1 MLIHRS
7 VIVPTGV
14 KDMMD
19 TSDRHLE
26 LPRSFWISVGIAVL
40 FNCMFLALV
49 LVKPGTDRQFVIAD
63 DVGQA
68 LGWLIAT
75 LFCFV
80 GFKKLWLESVPVDS
94 TNFSLID
101 RVRTWVPIFI
111 AMGIFCQFIGQV
123 IYTYYDI
130 NGLPPFPSWADA
142 GYLSTFPFMLLA
154 ILLLPRRRLTG
165 TTRSRVLLDGLIIMT
180 AVFTFSWYFILGPTM
195 LQGTET
201 NFAKAVGSAY
211 PVFDLIL
218 IFCIVL
224 LWFQDSDPLL
234 VPAERLLLAGL
245 TIIVI
250 TDSVYDY
257 LTLQNTYTNG
267 FQDIGWPIGYM
278 LLGLAAQCVTL
289 AYVMYANQSEAS
301 SNAEDSL
308 AFVSKSSLGKHSLLP
323 YALIPAVIALIVFIW
338 RSGSNGVLEQGV
350 YYGGIVLIGLLLLRQ
365 FFVLRETTYYN
376 ERLRIT
382 QQDLYEKNQALSLAN
397 LQLEEQAAQVE
408 AAYQQQVHLNELKDD
423 FLLNVN
429 HELRTPLT
437 AIYGFLD
444 LLREYHGKLDSTME
458 VTLINQ
464 AVYGCEELQ
473 HLVNNVL
480 DTLQGD
486 FKEKKLTTEIFSIAA
501 LVNDLMQLFEAQK
514 LEYNITMT
522 IPEDLFVLADKQYVN
537 QVLINL
543 VGNAF
548 KYSPSNTS
556 IEIGA
561 GIYDD
566 SSTKI
571 NSQPFVCV
579 SIQDAGPGIPPS
591 EAPLLFEK
599 FVRLKRDL
607 VGSVRGTG
615 LGLYISKQLV
625 EAMGGNIWVESS
637 GVPGQGSRFS
647 FTLPYVSPEV
657 VEPNNSSAS
666 NLSDAL
672 SLSSSYMLQR
682 DEYTESVYRF
692 DLPETSQ

>member
-1 MLIHRS
+1 
-7 VIVPTGV
+7 V
-14 KDMMD
+14 
-19 TSDRHLE
+19 
-26 LPRSFWISVGIAVL
+26 AVL
-40 FNCMFLALV
+40 FNCLFLALV
-49 LVKPGTDRQFVIAD
+49 LLKPGTNRQFVITD

-80 GFKKLWLESVPVDS
+80 GFKKLWLESAPDGS
-94 TNFSLID
+94 TNLSLIH

-111 AMGIFCQFIGQV
+111 AMGIFCQLIGQV
-123 IYTYYDI
+123 IYVYYDI
-130 NGLPPFPSWADA
+130 QGLSPFPSWADA

-154 ILLLPRRRLTG
+154 ILLLPRRRLTS

-195 LQGTET
+195 IQGQET
-201 NFAKAVGSAY
+201 NLAKAVGSAY

-224 LWFQDSDPLL
+224 LWFQDNDPLL
-234 VPAERLLLAGL
+234 VPAKRLLLAGL
-245 TIIVI
+245 AIIVV
-250 TDSVYDY
+250 TDSVYAY

-267 FQDIGWPIGYM
+267 FHDIGWPIGYM

-289 AYVMYANQSEAS
+289 AYVMYANRSETS
-301 SNAEDSL
+301 SNAE
-308 AFVSKSSLGKHSLLP
+308 VSQAIDAKSSLGKHSMLP
-323 YALIPAVIALIVFIW
+323 YALIPAVIVLTVFIW
-338 RSGSNGVLEQGV
+338 RSGSNGVLEQVV
-350 YYGGIVLIGLLLLRQ
+350 YYGGVVLIGLLLLRQ
-365 FFVLRETTYYN
+365 FFMLRETTYYN

-382 QQDLYEKNQALSLAN
+382 QQDLYEKNKALSLAN
-397 LQLEEQAAQVE
+397 LQLEEQAAQIE
-408 AAYQQQVHLNELKDD
+408 AAYKKQVHLNELKDD

-444 LLREYHGKLDSTME
+444 LLREYHGELDSNME
-458 VTLINQ
+458 ITLINQ

-486 FKEKKLTTEIFSIAA
+486 FKEKKLTTEVFSIAA
-501 LVNDLMQLFEAQK
+501 LVNDVMKLFESQRH
-514 LEYNITMT
+514 EYHIKIA
-522 IPEDLFVLADKQYVN
+522 IPEDLNVLADRQYAN
-537 QVLINL
+537 QILLNL

-548 KYSPSNTS
+548 KYSPPHTS
-556 IEIGA
+556 IEISA
-561 GIYDD
+561 RINANLPAHE
-566 SSTKI
+566 
-571 NSQPFVCV
+571 NSQPLVCV
-579 SIQDAGPGIPPS
+579 SIQDAGPGIPSS
-591 EAPLLFEK
+591 EAPLLFGK

-637 GVPGQGSRFS
+637 GIPGQGSRFS
-647 FTLPYVSPEV
+647 FTLPYISREV
-657 VEPNNSSAS
+657 VDQIRRSKS
-666 NLSDAL
+666 NQERVL
-672 SLSSSYMLQR
+672 SLANSHISQ
-682 DEYTESVYRF
+682 T
-692 DLPETSQ
+692 DLK